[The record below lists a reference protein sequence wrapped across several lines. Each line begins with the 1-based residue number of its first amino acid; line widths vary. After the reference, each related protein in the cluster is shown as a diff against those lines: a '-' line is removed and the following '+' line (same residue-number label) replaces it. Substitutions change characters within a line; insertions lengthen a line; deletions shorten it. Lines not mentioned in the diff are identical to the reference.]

1 MMKFYKDGIIT
12 SLERISEYN
21 IDSSLF
27 EIVRRKNVY
36 NLNLLVGNRKFFIST
51 AELIKLRITNELFNV
66 ILFPFK
72 YDNDGKDNCL
82 VDEID
87 RIENIL
93 FFVPKYEVIYEKK
106 IIKNLSKKYEYSKNH
121 YELSKVENSIWGNFY
136 IPSKALRNH
145 KKENT

>member
-21 IDSSLF
+21 IVSSLF

-51 AELIKLRITNELFNV
+51 AELIKPRITNELFNV